1 MKRKAKEINV
11 YGGAC
16 VFVCVFVCVSVCV
29 FGLVTE
35 GEGRIKCHVRICLF
49 LGPYQSSGQ
58 PIIE

>member
-11 YGGAC
+11 HGGA
-16 VFVCVFVCVSVCV
+16 CVFVCVSVCV

-35 GEGRIKCHVRICLF
+35 GEGMIKCHVRICLF